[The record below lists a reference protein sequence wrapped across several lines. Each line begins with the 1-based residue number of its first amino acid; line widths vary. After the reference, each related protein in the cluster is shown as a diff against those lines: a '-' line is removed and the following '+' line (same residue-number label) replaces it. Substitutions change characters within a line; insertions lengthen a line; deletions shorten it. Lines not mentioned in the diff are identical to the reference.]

1 MANFDFTDFYIKY
14 PGHPNFDD
22 TQLIQDEIVRVII
35 QKYEMILFTNKGEVL
50 ANPDFGG
57 DLEKLL
63 HQTRVSAQYVEKD
76 LNEQISI
83 YIPELTGI
91 SYRLDVSFAP
101 NPENYSDV
109 MFIDFQVKEFRV
121 NAYFA

>member
-22 TQLIQDEIVRVII
+22 TQLIQDEIVRVIV

-50 ANPDFGG
+50 ANPEFGG
-57 DLEKLL
+57 DLLKLL
-63 HQTRVSAQYVEKD
+63 HQTRVSSRFVEKD
-76 LNEQISI
+76 LNEQINK

-91 SYRLDVSFAP
+91 TYKLDVSFTP
-101 NPENYSDV
+101 NHESYSDI
-109 MFIDFQVKEFRV
+109 MFVDFQVKNYQV
-121 NAYFA
+121 NAYFS